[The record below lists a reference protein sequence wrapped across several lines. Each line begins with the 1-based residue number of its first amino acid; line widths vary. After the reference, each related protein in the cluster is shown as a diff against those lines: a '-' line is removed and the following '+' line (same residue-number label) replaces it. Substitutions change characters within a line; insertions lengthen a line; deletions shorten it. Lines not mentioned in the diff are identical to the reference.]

1 VNKIMQASTRKIC
14 PQGQSKAHNWKIIV

>member
-1 VNKIMQASTRKIC
+1 MQASTRKIC